1 MIIISEVYHYLK
13 AMWHKKQSKGIDNYF
28 CKLESSIDTI
38 INKCTKIEKQL
49 EADIRILTSEVEK
62 YKGMLSSIAEALP
75 DIMWCKDMNGKYIY
89 ANSAIKK
96 GLLFS
101 NDPIGKTDIELAN
114 KAKELYGDD
123 NHTFGEK
130 CENSDKVVKESGL
143 PQRFLE
149 CGKVKGKMLYLEVF
163 KAPLIVNGKMV
174 GVVGTGR
181 DLTEYVEAY
190 RNGEDCRSCK
200 KGIKSDLFSK
210 YEFLEIKVRV

>member
-1 MIIISEVYHYLK
+1 MTLTKKIYVYLSGLWNK
-13 AMWHKKQSKGIDNYF
+13 TQSKGIDNYF
-28 CKLESSIDTI
+28 CKLENSIDTI
-38 INKCTKIEKQL
+38 INKCTKIENQL

-62 YKGMLSSIAEALP
+62 YKGMLFSIAEALP
-75 DIMWCKDMNGKYIY
+75 DMMWCKDMNGKYMY

-101 NDPIGKTDIELAN
+101 NDPIGRTDIELAN
-114 KAKELYGDD
+114 KAKELYGDT

-130 CENSDKVVKESGL
+130 CVNSDVIIKESGL

-163 KAPLIVNGKMV
+163 KTPLIVNGKMV

-190 RNGEDCRSCK
+190 RSGEDCRSCE
-200 KGIKSDLFSK
+200 KGVSSDLFSK
-210 YEFLEIKVRV
+210 YEFFGN

>member
-1 MIIISEVYHYLK
+1 MTLTKKIYVYLSGLWNK
-13 AMWHKKQSKGIDNYF
+13 TQSKGIDNYF
-28 CKLESSIDTI
+28 CKLENSIDTI
-38 INKCTKIEKQL
+38 INKCTKIENQL

-62 YKGMLSSIAEALP
+62 YKGMLFSIAEALP
-75 DIMWCKDMNGKYIY
+75 DMMWCKDMNGKYMY

-101 NDPIGKTDIELAN
+101 NDPIGRTDIELAN
-114 KAKELYGDD
+114 KAKELYGDA

-130 CENSDKVVKESGL
+130 CANSDVIIKESGL

-149 CGKVKGKMLYLEVF
+149 FGKVKGKMLYLEVF
-163 KAPLIVNGKMV
+163 KAPLIINGKMV

-190 RNGEDCRSCK
+190 RNGEECKSCK
-200 KGIKSDLFSK
+200 NGLNFDVFSK
-210 YEFLEIKVRV
+210 YEFLGN